1 MKRPML
7 GGAHR
12 GPVDL
17 SRQRR
22 TIRLVQVL
30 LVLVAGGL
38 MMLAGYSLG
47 RVNGY
52 RTALRSE
59 AFDRPRP
66 PSALQPAVLV
76 VLGGIAIAAAAG
88 LQERSTVRLPTP
100 ARLDEFAGR
109 AEGAAIEKAQQI
121 ADETKSL

>member
-1 MKRPML
+1 M
-7 GGAHR
+7 R

-30 LVLVAGGL
+30 LVLISGGL

-47 RVNGY
+47 RVSGY
-52 RTALRSE
+52 RSAERAGS
-59 AFDRPRP
+59 FDRPRP
-66 PSALQPAVLV
+66 PSVVQPVVLV
-76 VLGGIAIAAAAG
+76 ILGGLTIAAAAA

-100 ARLDEFAGR
+100 ARLDELAGR
-109 AEGAAIEKAQQI
+109 AEGAAIEKAEQI
-121 ADETKSL
+121 ADETRSV